1 MAFVDKMDPVKLVS
15 VKTGILKNWS
25 SNSAPL
31 RNQEIFIHERRVL
44 SGKAWK
50 LESTMQYQKY
60 IKIFRSVNSVRYISL

>member
-50 LESTMQYQKY
+50 LESTMQ
-60 IKIFRSVNSVRYISL
+60 